1 MGQLQKM
8 DNSLSRPSESISLL
22 RREPR
27 DAFRRGAHLCLADL
41 ADGGVTR
48 FLSAEAAPVYLTI
61 LYALLLFRRRHEL
74 DPLHAVLYD
83 ETRPVVENQTG
94 VVYSLDAFAGDVN
107 QLVEWGCLKREV
119 EAARIR
125 GYRDRSREHFRYTL
139 TADTVSFLEWLED
152 RLDQR
157 VHGSLQDGRDLLL
170 DLTQRLNEAAK
181 IVRRLRDGGD
191 EEDARRLIYLLES
204 ADGEMDAIGR
214 DLTVLRAEMHAYARG
229 LATSED
235 LRRVV
240 EGLERYVARYVR
252 RLREL
257 GGRAY
262 MAARRLTRKPAL
274 DVLRQAQ
281 EKIAADGLGFRSTRR
296 DTAEL
301 LQNAIVPF
309 LRPNGRLLDTCSRVE
324 EMAAQVVQRIHRRL
338 RDLELRNF
346 RLEEIGARLKDIA
359 ALAEDDVRPGLFL
372 RRLTAFAHVPHD
384 PNLETE
390 GKARLPMVRA
400 FREWTDRGAPESL
413 RRPTS
418 RPEDAL
424 VQDEDRRARL
434 RAYVHQTLLRG
445 AWSGRLSQTRLV
457 AGENP
462 FEWLAVAKAGFL
474 SQGRDLDRAGV
485 HVQDESGD
493 ARLSADGRHL
503 STVDH
508 TLMVMEI
515 PRGS

>member
-1 MGQLQKM
+1 MNKAGEFPK
-8 DNSLSRPSESISLL
+8 PTEAAGLL

-27 DAFRRGAHLCLADL
+27 EGFRRGAHLRLADL

-74 DPLHAVLYD
+74 DPLHTVLYD
-83 ETRPVVENQTG
+83 DIRPVVESQTAAP
-94 VVYSLDAFAGDVN
+94 YSLDAFASDVN

-125 GYRDRSREHFRYTL
+125 GYRDRSRDHFRYTL
-139 TADTVSFLEWLED
+139 TSDTVSFLEWLEG
-152 RLDQR
+152 RLDHR
-157 VHGSLQDGRDLLL
+157 VHGTLQDGRDLLL

-181 IVRRLRDGGD
+181 IVRRLREGGD

-204 ADGEMDAIGR
+204 ADNEMDAIGR

-229 LATSED
+229 LATADD

-240 EGLERYVARYVR
+240 DGLERYVARYVR

-262 MAARRLTRKPAL
+262 MAARRLTRKTAL
-274 DVLRQAQ
+274 DVLRRAQ
-281 EKIAADGLGFRSTRR
+281 EKIAADSLGGRSTRR

-346 RLEEIGARLKDIA
+346 RLEEIGARLKEMA
-359 ALAEDDVRPGLFL
+359 AMEETDRRPGLFL
-372 RRLTAFAHVPHD
+372 RRLTALVHVPLD
-384 PNLETE
+384 PNLQSE
-390 GKARLPMVRA
+390 GKSRLPLVRA
-400 FREWTDRGAPESL
+400 FREWTDRGAPEPL
-413 RRPTS
+413 RRPTA

-424 VQDEDRRARL
+424 TQDDDRRARL
-434 RAYVHQTLLRG
+434 RAYVHNTLLRG
-445 AWSGRLSQTRLV
+445 AWSGRLSNARLES
-457 AGENP
+457 GENA

-485 HVQDESGD
+485 HIQDEAGS
-493 ARLSADGRHL
+493 AHLSADGRHVA
-503 STVDH
+503 TVDH
-508 TLMVMEI
+508 TLVVMEKSH
-515 PRGS
+515 GT

>member
-1 MGQLQKM
+1 M
-8 DNSLSRPSESISLL
+8 NSRAPLPPPGEAANLL

-27 DAFRRGAHLCLADL
+27 AGFRQGAHLRLAEL

-48 FLSAEAAPVYLTI
+48 FFSSEAAPVYLTL

-74 DPLHAVLYD
+74 DPLHSVLYD
-83 ETRPVVENQTG
+83 EARPVVQNQAG
-94 VVYSLDAFAGDVN
+94 VPYSLDSYAADVN

-139 TADTVSFLEWLED
+139 TADTVSFLEWLEG

-157 VHGSLQDGRDLLL
+157 VHGTSQDGRDLLL

-181 IVRRLRDGGD
+181 IVRRLREGGD
-191 EEDARRLIYLLES
+191 DEDARRLIYLLES

-229 LATSED
+229 LASAED

-262 MAARRLTRKPAL
+262 VAARRLTRKTAL

-281 EKIAADGLGFRSTRR
+281 EKMASDGVGGRSVRR
-296 DTAEL
+296 DGGEL

-309 LRPNGRLLDTCSRVE
+309 LRPNGRLFDTCSRVE
-324 EMAAQVVQRIHRRL
+324 EMAAQVVQRIHRQL

-346 RLEEIGARLKDIA
+346 RLEEIGSRLQEMA
-359 ALAEDDVRPGLFL
+359 ALGDDDGRPGVFL
-372 RRLTAFAHVPHD
+372 RRLTAFAHVPND
-384 PNLETE
+384 PNLESE

-400 FREWTDRGAPESL
+400 FREWTDRGAPEPL
-413 RRPTS
+413 RRPS
-418 RPEDAL
+418 VRPEDVL
-424 VQDEDRRARL
+424 VHEEDRRARL
-434 RAYVHQTLLRG
+434 RAYVHHTLLRG
-445 AWSGRLSQTRLV
+445 AWSGRLSQSRLV
-457 AGENP
+457 SGENP
-462 FEWLAVAKAGFL
+462 FDWLAVAKAGFL

-485 HVQDESGD
+485 HVQDEPGE
-493 ARLSADGRHL
+493 ALLSSDGRHL

-508 TLMVMEI
+508 TLMVRRD
-515 PRGS
+515 PSGS

>member
-1 MGQLQKM
+1 MSVKAVPPPMEAARG
-8 DNSLSRPSESISLL
+8 L

-27 DAFRRGAHLCLADL
+27 EAFRHGAHLRLSEL

-48 FLSAEAAPVYLTI
+48 FLSAEASPVYLTL

-74 DPLHAVLYD
+74 DPLHSILFD
-83 ETRPVVENQTG
+83 EVRPVVEGLGGGSYT
-94 VVYSLDAFAGDVN
+94 LDAFAGDVN

-119 EAARIR
+119 EATRIR

-157 VHGSLQDGRDLLL
+157 VHGNVQDGRDLLL

-191 EEDARRLIYLLES
+191 EDDARRLIYLLES
-204 ADGEMDAIGR
+204 VDDEMSAIGR

-229 LATSED
+229 LAASED
-235 LRRVV
+235 LKRVV
-240 EGLERYVARYVR
+240 EGLERYVARYLR

-262 MAARRLTRKPAL
+262 MAARRLTRKTAL

-281 EKIAADGLGFRSTRR
+281 ETIAADGLGFRSTRR
-296 DTAEL
+296 DAGEL

-309 LRPNGRLLDTCSRVE
+309 LRPNGRLLDTCARVE

-346 RLEEIGARLKDIA
+346 RLEEIGGRLKDIA

-372 RRLTAFAHVPHD
+372 RRLTALAHVPHD
-384 PNLETE
+384 PNLESE

-400 FREWTDRGAPESL
+400 FREWTERGAPEAL
-413 RRPTS
+413 RRPTV

-434 RAYVHQTLLRG
+434 RAFVHQTLLRG
-445 AWSGRLSQTRLV
+445 AWSGRLSQSRLTS
-457 AGENP
+457 GENP
-462 FEWLAVAKAGFL
+462 FDWLAVAKAGFL
-474 SQGRDLDRAGV
+474 SQGRDLERAGV

-508 TLMVMEI
+508 TLMVLEQ
-515 PRGS
+515 PHGS